1 MLTLQKGGNLS
12 LSKVDPGLKILR
24 LGAGWDPNQYDS
36 GAEFDVDISAFVL
49 GTNGKVINLP
59 GKAPGEDTFLFYNQ
73 RSLLNGAIVHSGD
86 NRTGDGDGDDES
98 IIIDLT
104 KLPAEVDRIVFVVTI
119 HDALAK
125 GQNFGQVPNS
135 WVNLYNE
142 EVYQQDPSKKLAFFE
157 LAEEF
162 STETSM
168 VPVELYRHGGEWKFK
183 AVGAGY
189 NGGLAEFCNDF
200 GVQLG

>member
-1 MLTLQKGGNLS
+1 MLTLQKGGNLT
-12 LSKVDPGLKILR
+12 LSKVDPGLKVLR

-36 GAEFDVDISAFVL
+36 GTEFDIDISAFVL
-49 GTNGKVINLP
+49 GANGKVIDLP

-73 RSLLNGAIVHSGD
+73 RALLNNAVVHSGD

-98 IIIDLT
+98 IIIDLA
-104 KLPAEVDRIVFVVTI
+104 KLPAQVDRIVFVVTI

-142 EVYQQDPSKKLAFFE
+142 EVYQTDPSKKLAFFE
-157 LAEEF
+157 LSEEF

-168 VPVELYRHGGEWKFK
+168 VPVELYKHNGEWKFK

>member
-1 MLTLQKGGNLS
+1 MLTLQKGGNLT
-12 LSKVDPGLKILR
+12 LSKVDPGLKVLR

-36 GAEFDVDISAFVL
+36 GSEFDIDISAFVL
-49 GTNGKVINLP
+49 GTNGKVIDLP

-73 RSLLNGAIVHSGD
+73 RSLLNNAIVHSGD

-98 IIIDLT
+98 IVIDLA
-104 KLPAEVDRIVFVVTI
+104 KLPAQVDRIVFVVTI

-135 WVNLYNE
+135 WVNLYNN
-142 EVYQQDPSKKLAFFE
+142 EVYQTDPSKKLAFFE
-157 LAEEF
+157 LSEEF

-168 VPVELYRHGGEWKFK
+168 VPVELYKHNGEWKFK

>member
-1 MLTLQKGGNLS
+1 MLTLQKGGNLT
-12 LSKVDPGLKILR
+12 LSKVDPGLKVLR

-36 GAEFDVDISAFVL
+36 GSEFDIDISAFVL
-49 GTNGKVINLP
+49 GTNGKVIDLP

-73 RSLLNGAIVHSGD
+73 RALLNNAIVHSGD

-98 IIIDLT
+98 IIIDLA
-104 KLPAEVDRIVFVVTI
+104 KLPAQVDRIVFVVTI

-142 EVYQQDPSKKLAFFE
+142 EVYQTDPSKKLAFFE
-157 LAEEF
+157 LSEEF

-168 VPVELYRHGGEWKFK
+168 VPVELYKHNSEWKFK